1 MTQEER
7 CGTRDRAYSAWHR
20 RYSIGRFV
28 GRENAHL
35 LAMIDLDTIPYV
47 EYEDKTKKPLA
58 VIETAIDIGQTFKT
72 ATVTSNLAKLAGLP
86 CFVVLYKLSD
96 KPNPAD
102 RSCFDIEGFRIKRLY
117 PERDNEWKYLTPQ
130 RYAEM
135 LLKIRYHG
143 TEFKKDFQRV
153 LL

>member
-1 MTQEER
+1 LTQEER

-86 CFVVLYKLSD
+86 CFVVLLSGKL
-96 KPNPAD
+96 
-102 RSCFDIEGFRIKRLY
+102 EEIKKTLY
-117 PERDNEWKYLTPQ
+117 FVFCINKQT
-130 RYAEM
+130 
-135 LLKIRYHG
+135 K
-143 TEFKKDFQRV
+143 
-153 LL
+153 